1 VGDVIIDDQGRGG
14 VMEDGVDAEVAPLNV
29 VGVAVITRDRR
40 EVLMTT
46 LQRLRALPQRPPI
59 AVVDNASR
67 DGTAAAVR
75 RRFPDISIERSEKN
89 LGAAARTVAAEL
101 LGTPIVAFADDDSWW
116 ANDAL
121 DRLATAFAGNPDLG
135 LVAARVLVGPEGR
148 LDPTCELMRS
158 SPLRDNGLPG
168 PRILGFVACGVA
180 VRREAFLAAGGF
192 EPRFGIG
199 SEENLLSIDLAAAG
213 WQLCYLDAVV
223 AHHHPS
229 ADYPRPG
236 RESRALRNDLWT
248 LWLRRP
254 LRSALGGTARTLG
267 RAVRD
272 PTARRALAGAACGA
286 PWVVRN
292 RRKVPAA
299 LECDLRRLERHGPD

>member
-1 VGDVIIDDQGRGG
+1 VVPRTR
-14 VMEDGVDAEVAPLNV
+14 VAPRNE
-29 VGVAVITRDRR
+29 VGLAIVTRDRR
-40 EVLMTT
+40 DALLTT
-46 LQRLRALPQRPPI
+46 LERLRGLPQRPPI

-89 LGAAARTVAAEL
+89 LGAGARTIAAEL
-101 LGTPIVAFADDDSWW
+101 LGTPIVAFTDDDSWW
-116 ANDAL
+116 ASDAL
-121 DRLATAFAGNPDLG
+121 DRLATAFAAHPGLG
-135 LVAARVLVGPEGR
+135 LVAARVLVGPEER

-158 SPLRDNGLPG
+158 SPLPDEGLPG

-180 VRREAFLAAGGF
+180 VRREAFLAVGGF

-199 SEENLLSIDLAAAG
+199 SEERLLSIDLAAAG
-213 WQLCYLDAVV
+213 WQLCYLDTVV

-229 ADYPRPG
+229 RGHPRPG
-236 RESRALRNDLWT
+236 RDAIALRNDLWT

-254 LRSALGGTARTLG
+254 LRPAVAGTARTLG

-272 PTARRALAGAACGA
+272 PTARRALAGAARGA

-299 LECDLRRLERHGPD
+299 LESDLRRLELPG